1 MLALFIIG
9 GAFILFY
16 DDHNTWAKGGNSL
29 SDWDIFSNGI
39 MGNKISVDNLKK
51 AFSNLYE
58 AVKNNAI
65 PTLKGYAEIFETWHV
80 ETLLVQPIKP
90 DR

>member
-1 MLALFIIG
+1 M
-9 GAFILFY
+9 
-16 DDHNTWAKGGNSL
+16 S
-29 SDWDIFSNGI
+29 
-39 MGNKISVDNLKK
+39 NKISVDNLKK

-65 PTLKGYAEIFETWHV
+65 PTLKGYAEIIKTWHV

-90 DR
+90 NR

>member
-1 MLALFIIG
+1 
-9 GAFILFY
+9 
-16 DDHNTWAKGGNSL
+16 
-29 SDWDIFSNGI
+29 
-39 MGNKISVDNLKK
+39 MGNEISVDNLKK
-51 AFSNLYE
+51 AFSNLCE

-65 PTLKGYAEIFETWHV
+65 PILKGYAEIFETWHM